1 MAEGAWFSHGSILR
15 KGRNMVGKREKGRK
29 RRGKEEEENHLQK
42 MNENPGRKKYFA
54 VEPSFCAW

>member
-1 MAEGAWFSHGSILR
+1 
-15 KGRNMVGKREKGRK
+15 MVGKREKGRK
-29 RRGKEEEENHLQK
+29 RGGKEEEENHLQK